1 MRIHPIQNKLL
12 GILPK
17 INLKKMS
24 LRDVA
29 LLVDETHPQ
38 KIRHHLVQLEKKGF
52 IEINKKT
59 GEIKKINPAI
69 KRKDS
74 IVAVPIYGCADC
86 GEATMLA
93 EENLEGYIKVSHKLI
108 GNVKNIF
115 AVKAQGLSMNRAKV
129 NSKLPIEDGDYVLI
143 DPDNRSPKNGEYVL
157 SVIDDA
163 ANIKRFFWD
172 KKNSQITLA
181 SESSEDILPI
191 FIHQDDNYMVNG
203 VVKNVIK
210 TSFAKDWEDMQNTA
224 GRDALKEL
232 GPISKVEAD
241 YYKNLK

>member
-1 MRIHPIQNKLL
+1 MHIHPIQNKLL

-17 INLKKMS
+17 INFKKMS

-38 KIRHHLVQLEKKGF
+38 KIRHHLTQLEKKGLV
-52 IEINKKT
+52 EINKRT
-59 GEIKKINPAI
+59 GEVKKTNPAI

-74 IVAVPIYGCADC
+74 IVAVPVYGCADC
-86 GEATMLA
+86 GEATVLA
-93 EENLEGYIKVSHKLI
+93 KENLEGYIRVSHKLI
-108 GNVKNIF
+108 GKVKNIF
-115 AVKAQGLSMNRAKV
+115 AVKAQGPSMNRARV

-163 ANIKRFFWD
+163 ASIKRFFWD
-172 KKNSQITLA
+172 KKNSQITLT
-181 SESSEDILPI
+181 SESSEDIPPL

-210 TSFAKDWEDMQNTA
+210 TSFVKDWEDMQNAA
-224 GRDALKEL
+224 GRDALKAL
-232 GPISKVEAD
+232 GPISKAETD
-241 YYKNLK
+241 YYRNLK